1 MISKNQ
7 IKFVKSLQQK
17 KNRITHESFV
27 VESTKNVIE
36 ILNSNY
42 EISQLFAL
50 KSWIENNKIDNSYSV
65 NEVTEKELQRISSLK
80 NASEVIAVV
89 KIPIRKEMN
98 CNFSGLNIFLEEI
111 KDPGNLGTIIRICD
125 WFGVKNIY
133 CSENAVD
140 VYNPKV
146 VQSTMGSISRVNLY
160 YTNLFELIDKV
171 PKAVNIYGA
180 FMDGE
185 NLNDVK
191 IIGDSIIV
199 FGNESNGISKDLES
213 KLTNRITINKKGV
226 AESLNVAVSAAIII
240 NKFCN

>member
-7 IKFVKSLQQK
+7 IKFVKSLQK
-17 KNRITHESFV
+17 KKFRLESKCFV
-27 VESTKNVIE
+27 VESSKNVNE
-36 ILNSNY
+36 ILHSNY
-42 EISQLFAL
+42 KVQQIYATE
-50 KSWIENNKIDNSYSV
+50 SWIEKHKIKNNISINQV
-65 NEVTEKELQRISSLK
+65 NKNDLQRISALK
-80 NASEVIAVV
+80 TASDVLAVV
-89 KIPIRKEMN
+89 HIPLEKDDFD
-98 CNFSGLNIFLEEI
+98 FSGINIVLDDV

-171 PKAVNIYGA
+171 PKSVNIYGA

-199 FGNESNGISKDLES
+199 FGNESNGVSKDLES
-213 KLTNRITINKKGV
+213 KLTNRITINKKGM